1 MNSRTALAHG
11 HGVVSFA
18 TLRSALAHAEI
29 RRLIS
34 AGQLRP
40 VRRGWY
46 AAPWADKTVVA
57 AVASGGVCSC
67 VSALKLAGVW
77 VPNIGRRT
85 HARACGAAHRARPD
99 NDFCRQYG
107 RPEPEDQAVDGVDV
121 ALRHA
126 VRCLDGEGIIVVVDS
141 IINLGLAG
149 RDEVAHLLRQCPAEV
164 RNLVDKCDTAES
176 GTETMVRCRLRA
188 HNVKLTPQVWIR
200 GIGRVDFLVGNRLI
214 IEVDSEEFHHNVAQF
229 HKDRERDRIA
239 VEKGYL
245 VVRLTYH
252 DIVRDWAA
260 AEESILEI
268 VRRRDHLRHKLH
280 R

>member
-107 RPEPEDQAVDGVDV
+107 RPARPREFGLFSWALLPALIRTRTV
-121 ALRHA
+121 A
-126 VRCLDGEGIIVVVDS
+126 S
-141 IINLGLAG
+141 
-149 RDEVAHLLRQCPAEV
+149 
-164 RNLVDKCDTAES
+164 S
-176 GTETMVRCRLRA
+176 LRA
-188 HNVKLTPQVWIR
+188 GEKNAPC
-200 GIGRVDFLVGNRLI
+200 
-214 IEVDSEEFHHNVAQF
+214 AQS
-229 HKDRERDRIA
+229 K
-239 VEKGYL
+239 KN
-245 VVRLTYH
+245 
-252 DIVRDWAA
+252 
-260 AEESILEI
+260 
-268 VRRRDHLRHKLH
+268 
-280 R
+280 